1 MHIYVPLQKL
11 ALNIVSKKQEY
22 NPNLYV
28 HMNLAMYMPVRQVW
42 VEKMGSCFYAALLP
56 AISYYYITSSVQDLR
71 WETLQALESYTK
83 I

>member
-1 MHIYVPLQKL
+1 MYI
-11 ALNIVSKKQEY
+11 
-22 NPNLYV
+22 
-28 HMNLAMYMPVRQVW
+28 HMPSRQVW